1 MRSRLALCL
10 ALALVLGFTTP
21 AAAIPAVPVDNGMV
35 IGGQWTMANTTK
47 AEVTNLTDLKAV
59 TVVYT
64 ATWCEAASTSSTPS
78 RKCMKTA
85 TSRPITSTQRSVIR
99 SAKRRWSNGSGTGM
113 PT

>member
-10 ALALVLGFTTP
+10 ALTLVLGFTTP

-59 TVVYT
+59 TEVYT
-64 ATWCEAASTSSTPS
+64 ATWCESCVYVEHALKEVHENGHITPYHFHSTLSDPFGEE
-78 RKCMKTA
+78 A
-85 TSRPITSTQRSVIR
+85 L
-99 SAKRRWSNGSGTGM
+99 
-113 PT
+113 